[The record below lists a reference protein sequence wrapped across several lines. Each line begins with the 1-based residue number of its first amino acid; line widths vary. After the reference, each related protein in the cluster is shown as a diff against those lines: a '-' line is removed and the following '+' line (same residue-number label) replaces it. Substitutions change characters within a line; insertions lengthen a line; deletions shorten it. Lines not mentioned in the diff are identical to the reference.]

1 MKKTFTLLLALTL
14 ASAAFAERKWGIEAG
29 YDHNWLISKTS
40 YRATSLDGE
49 TIKDK
54 QDLKASISLDG
65 FHAGATF
72 IYSFDEVEGLTVGG
86 GVQYQFARG
95 NVQKGQVRALIFD
108 LTSNTAQIETELE
121 KCTKLSYTMHSLQI
135 PLRIGYEYTFDN
147 DLGLFAYAG
156 PILNFA
162 LDWYLRGETADGITA
177 TLHQISGVFV
187 GKNGDNYTTKR
198 DNDYR
203 HYNVFDLGLGAAVG
217 VSYKWVYFSAGCD
230 VGLLNIC
237 SHPSYTL
244 NLLNTRYDIDNS
256 ARNIQLKLALG
267 FRF

>member
-1 MKKTFTLLLALTL
+1 MKKTFTLLLALTI

-40 YRATSLDGE
+40 YQATTLDGE
-49 TIKDK
+49 TIKD
-54 QDLKASISLDG
+54 QQELKATVNLDG
-65 FHAGATF
+65 FHVGGTF
-72 IYSFDEVEGLTVGG
+72 LYCFDEVEGLAVGG
-86 GVQYQFARG
+86 GIQYQFARG
-95 NVQKGQVRALIFD
+95 AVQQDQVRALIFD
-108 LTSNTAQIETELE
+108 LTTKSIEQELAKCE
-121 KCTKLSYTMHSLQI
+121 KLTYTMHSLQI

-147 DLGLFAYAG
+147 DLGIFAYAG

-162 LDWYLRGETADGITA
+162 LDWYIQGETADGYTA

-187 GKNGDNYTTKR
+187 GKQGDSQTTKS
-198 DNDYR
+198 DNDYK
-203 HYNVFDLGLGAAVG
+203 HYNIFDLGLGVAVG
-217 VSYKWVYFSAGCD
+217 LSYKWVYFSAGCD

-237 SHPSYTL
+237 SHPSYSL
-244 NLLNTRYDIDNS
+244 SLINTRYDIDNT